1 MAGALS
7 RYRPFVLAL
16 AACGI
21 LAAGGAIGYAV
32 AGTGGTATAKRTMLA
47 RSLHPRGAPDKT
59 LGLSRV
65 VIPPGGRIPLHHHE
79 GTQVAYIDSGL
90 LTYHVK
96 TGSVTVRRGAADEH
110 PRVIKKIKAGHT
122 GRIRAGDWIVEQP
135 GTHHRAANNGKQ
147 RIVIYLGTLLRHGA
161 PPSTPG

>member
-1 MAGALS
+1 MARPS
-7 RYRPFVLAL
+7 HRYRPFVVAL
-16 AACGI
+16 AACAI

-32 AGTGGTATAKRTMLA
+32 AGTGDAPSAKRTMLA
-47 RSLHPRGAPDKT
+47 RSLHVRGAPDRT

-79 GTQVAYIDSGL
+79 GTQVAYIASGVL
-90 LTYHVK
+90 SYHVK

-135 GTHHRAANNGKQ
+135 STHHRAANNGKQ

>member
-1 MAGALS
+1 MAGLRG
-7 RYRPFVLAL
+7 RYRPLALAL
-16 AACGI
+16 AACAL

-32 AGTGGTATAKRTMLA
+32 AGTTAPTAKRTMLA

-65 VIPPGGRIPLHHHE
+65 VIPPGGKIPLHHHE
-79 GTQVAYIDSGL
+79 GTQVAYVSSGV

-96 TGSVTVRRGAADEH
+96 TGDVKVRRGAADEH
-110 PRVIKKIKAGHT
+110 PHVVKTIKAGHT
-122 GRIRAGDWIVEQP
+122 GTIRAGEWIVEQP
-135 GTHHRAANNGKQ
+135 HTHHRAANHGRD
-147 RIVIYLGTLLRHGA
+147 RIVIYLGTLLRDGA